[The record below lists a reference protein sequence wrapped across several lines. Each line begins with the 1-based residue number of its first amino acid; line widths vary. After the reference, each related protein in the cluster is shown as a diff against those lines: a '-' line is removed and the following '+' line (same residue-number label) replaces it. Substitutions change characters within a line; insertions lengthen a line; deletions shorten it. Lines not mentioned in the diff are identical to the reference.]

1 MVDDGA
7 DGGDAAEGD
16 YQESEDEPSG
26 AAAGLVVRLGDA
38 EGAEEG
44 AGHVF
49 KQMHGFMVALVG
61 GRLGE
66 SGGMLLHPIRQW
78 ICALPG
84 AGHEITLVLDSF

>member
-16 YQESEDEPSG
+16 YQESKDEPGG
-26 AAAGLVVRLGDA
+26 AAASLVVRLGDA

-49 KQMHGFMVALVG
+49 KQMHGVMVALVG

-66 SGGMLLHPIRQW
+66 SGGMLLHPIGQW

-84 AGHEITLVLDSF
+84 AEHEITLVVDRF

>member
-1 MVDDGA
+1 VVDDGA

-16 YQESEDEPSG
+16 YQESKDEPGG
-26 AAAGLVVRLGDA
+26 AAASLVVRLGDA

-49 KQMHGFMVALVG
+49 KQMHGVMVALVG

-66 SGGMLLHPIRQW
+66 SGGMLLHPIGQW

-84 AGHEITLVLDSF
+84 AEHEITLVVDRF